1 MVVSLSLAGTL
12 GLAFLISFLITPVVI
27 KLAPRLG
34 ALDRPNYRKVHTR
47 IMPRMG
53 GLAIYLGFIIAILA
67 TQTINLRLGGLLVGG
82 TLIIFL
88 GLIDDIR
95 NLSPRWKLL
104 GQIVAALILVGFGT
118 QVNFITNPLT
128 GGVINLGILAI
139 PLTVLWIV
147 GVTNAVNLI
156 DGLDGL
162 AAGVSAVAAITLAV
176 VGWSAGQTDVA
187 VWALI
192 LALSTLGFLRYN
204 FHPARIFMGDSGS
217 MFLGYSLAALSL
229 MSLTKSTTAFSLVVP
244 FIILGIPILDTA
256 CAIVRRLAGGQP
268 IFKADKEHLHHRLLG
283 LGLSHR
289 GTVLVIYIF
298 SGVFGLSAL
307 GLTYFTRPGAM
318 LILFGLFGATMY
330 GAGRLGVLVPKRDS
344 SQSAERYRGISQ

>member
-1 MVVSLSLAGTL
+1 
-12 GLAFLISFLITPVVI
+12 
-27 KLAPRLG
+27 
-34 ALDRPNYRKVHTR
+34 
-47 IMPRMG
+47 MG
-53 GLAIYLGFIIAILA
+53 GIAIYLGFIITILA
-67 TQTINLRLGGLLVGG
+67 TQTITARLVGLLIGG

-95 NLSPRWKLL
+95 SLSPRGKLL
-104 GQIVAALILVGFGT
+104 GQVAAALILVGFGT
-118 QVNFITNPLT
+118 QVDFITNPLT
-128 GGVINLGILAI
+128 GGVTSLGSLAI
-139 PLTVLWIV
+139 PLTVIWIV

-162 AAGVSAVAAITLAV
+162 AAGISAIAAITLAV
-176 VGWSAGQTDVA
+176 VGWAAGQGNAA

-217 MFLGYSLAALSL
+217 MFLGFNLAALSL
-229 MSLTKSTTAFSLVVP
+229 MSLTKSTTAFSLLVP
-244 FIILGIPILDTA
+244 FIILGIPILDTF

-268 IFKADKEHLHHRLLG
+268 IFKADREHLHHRLLG

-330 GAGRLGVLVPKRDS
+330 GAGRLGVLEPQRNP
-344 SQSAERYRGISQ
+344 SQSNQRYRGISH